1 MHCHGVGASAKPI
14 TVLPT
19 RSCHV
24 NAGSGCRLVR
34 KNPLRLHA
42 SAKWTTMGPPWS
54 TRAKLRI
61 SPPRLIS
68 TSPSSS
74 ARIVS
79 LPNVAAGI
87 MVTSSPSSAKCPS
100 ATPAESGV

>member
-1 MHCHGVGASAKPI
+1 MRERLPAREKESASA
-14 TVLPT
+14 
-19 RSCHV
+19 
-24 NAGSGCRLVR
+24 ARLGEVDE
-34 KNPLRLHA
+34 
-42 SAKWTTMGPPWS
+42 MGPPWS

-74 ARIVS
+74 ARTVS
-79 LPNVAAGI
+79 LPNAAAGI